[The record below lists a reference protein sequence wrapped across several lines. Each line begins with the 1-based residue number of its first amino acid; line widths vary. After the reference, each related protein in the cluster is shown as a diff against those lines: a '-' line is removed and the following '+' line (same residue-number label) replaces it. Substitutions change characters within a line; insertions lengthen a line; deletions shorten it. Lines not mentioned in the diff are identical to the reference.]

1 MIYIV
6 NNDTVHCYYDVLIL
20 EYEIIVMLQVIFNPK
35 EYKGTIKQ
43 PSDCPNI
50 NFCLKPGNPRKTT
63 EDQYVI
69 ICNISDQ

>member
-20 EYEIIVMLQVIFNPK
+20 EYEINVMLQVIFNPK

-43 PSDCPNI
+43 QSDVQ
-50 NFCLKPGNPRKTT
+50 T
-63 EDQYVI
+63 
-69 ICNISDQ
+69 